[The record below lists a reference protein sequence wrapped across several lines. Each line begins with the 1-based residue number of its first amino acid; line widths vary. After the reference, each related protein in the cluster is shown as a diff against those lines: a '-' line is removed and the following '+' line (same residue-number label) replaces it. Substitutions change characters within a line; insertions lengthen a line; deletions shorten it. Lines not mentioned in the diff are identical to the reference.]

1 MGKTTI
7 IILIVLVA
15 LLVSGVAIARYKGY
29 CAGPEGRIGWVADR
43 IGRQLDLNDS
53 QQQHLALFK
62 ERAVM
67 TFKELRSDRSVYV
80 DQAIELLES
89 PAFDRDRAHTL
100 LMQKQA
106 QLASVS
112 NDLIDAFAEFS
123 DNLDQSQR
131 DKLQSMIK
139 HHRDHRHCQYGCG
152 DSKAATQD

>member
-7 IILIVLVA
+7 IILIVLTA

-43 IGRQLDLNDS
+43 IGRQLELNDS
-53 QQQHLALFK
+53 QQQHLSLFK

-67 TFKELRSDRSVYV
+67 TFKELRSDRSVYI

-89 PAFDRDRAHTL
+89 PEFDRDRAHTL

-112 NDLIDAFAEFS
+112 NDLIDAFAQFS

-139 HHRDHRHCQYGCG
+139 HHRDHRHCRYGCG
-152 DSKAATQD
+152 DSQAATQD